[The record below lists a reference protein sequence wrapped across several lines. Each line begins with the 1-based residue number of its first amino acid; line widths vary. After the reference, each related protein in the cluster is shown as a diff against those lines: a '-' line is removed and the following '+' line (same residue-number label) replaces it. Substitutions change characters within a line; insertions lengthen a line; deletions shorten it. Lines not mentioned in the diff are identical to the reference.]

1 MIHLSSGKIKSLNNF
16 VFLHGFAAVWRA
28 YCTIRC
34 PKAGG
39 RCEEAALRKTADA
52 KVLNRRAVSQ

>member
-16 VFLHGFAAVWRA
+16 VFLHGFDAVWRA
-28 YCTIRC
+28 YCTIHC
-34 PKAGG
+34 PKAGE

-52 KVLNRRAVSQ
+52 KDLNRRAVSQ